1 LSREAS
7 PSATEAA
14 AQRARRDR
22 WTVVL
27 AAIIVMLQ
35 LVTLPV
41 LVSRAQEFDQ
51 QPEPGATS
59 APEPEP
65 QIPAQEFSG
74 EQPGQTEP
82 FSLEGGL
89 AVFDVVHDGGGNFIL
104 VLTDAEDER
113 VDGLVNVIGGFD
125 GSTAIHAP
133 AGEYRLRVRGSDWS
147 VTVRQ
152 PRYNSAPSL
161 PVSRSGQGVAVT
173 EPFQVPA
180 AGTAQDDGQAAQ
192 QDGDPGD
199 DGQAAQQDGDPGDD
213 GQAAQQDGQDG
224 DDGEP
229 RPVTFAIT
237 HQGDGNVR
245 MTVLDETGRRATG
258 VLNDRNAVD
267 TTTRAELSPGIYLL
281 NVRAAGQWTVE
292 VE

>member
-1 LSREAS
+1 M
-7 PSATEAA
+7 
-14 AQRARRDR
+14 
-22 WTVVL
+22 L

-180 AGTAQDDGQAAQ
+180 AGTAQADGQAAQ
-192 QDGDPGD
+192 QDGDD
-199 DGQAAQQDGDPGDD
+199 
-213 GQAAQQDGQDG
+213 DG

-229 RPVTFAIT
+229 RPVTFAMT

>member
-1 LSREAS
+1 M
-7 PSATEAA
+7 
-14 AQRARRDR
+14 
-22 WTVVL
+22 L

-133 AGEYRLRVRGSDWS
+133 AGEYR
-147 VTVRQ
+147 
-152 PRYNSAPSL
+152 PSHSRCPL
-161 PVSRSGQGVAVT
+161 PARPKT
-173 EPFQVPA
+173 
-180 AGTAQDDGQAAQ
+180 TAKPPSKTA
-192 QDGDPGD
+192 
-199 DGQAAQQDGDPGDD
+199 
-213 GQAAQQDGQDG
+213 
-224 DDGEP
+224 
-229 RPVTFAIT
+229 
-237 HQGDGNVR
+237 
-245 MTVLDETGRRATG
+245 
-258 VLNDRNAVD
+258 
-267 TTTRAELSPGIYLL
+267 TTTKPPSKTATTTTATTASRA
-281 NVRAAGQWTVE
+281 R
-292 VE
+292 